1 MIYIV
6 FHSADFDG
14 LGSAVITAT
23 GMGYDDEERRDL
35 FKFIPYNYQIKLMYD
50 KEHELVEMIKKGDLI
65 FFVDC
70 FYTKDLGTI
79 KEMINVIG
87 KENFYVIDHHE
98 TSLKWISE
106 NCPEVNWSSS
116 ENSSDPKNRIGE
128 ARSAIALCWKHF
140 YGEMKM
146 PSSVKLLSNYDAW
159 YNDDKEDWNERI
171 LPYQYGLRNESFNT
185 SRPWDEYDRLLDIL
199 LDNRRT
205 EAIINNGKIILSFIK
220 SESKA
225 LVAKFG
231 REIKVHVDGDET
243 VYNAFIAPGHLKN
256 SMVFDGMDEED
267 KSKYDIFI
275 LDRSS
280 ALTEE
285 SYLTLFSNKPD
296 IDVSKLAE
304 KVGGGGHHDAS
315 GCVVKFELELESDI
329 PVYKLIEVK
338 K

>member
-14 LGSAVITAT
+14 LGSAVITAS
-23 GMGYDDEERRDL
+23 GLGYDKERRDL
-35 FKFIPYNYQIKLMYD
+35 FEFIPYNYQQKLMFD
-50 KEHELVEMIKKGDLI
+50 KEHELIEVIKDGDLI

-79 KEMINVIG
+79 KEMIDVIG
-87 KENFYVIDHHE
+87 KENLYVIDHHE
-98 TSLKWISE
+98 TSLNWISE

-116 ENSSDPKNRIGE
+116 ENSSDPNNRIGE
-128 ARSAIALCWKHF
+128 ARSAIALCWNHF
-140 YGEMKM
+140 FGEMKM
-146 PSSVKLLSNYDAW
+146 PRSIKLLSNYDAW
-159 YNDDKEDWNERI
+159 YNDDEKEWNESI
-171 LPYQYGLRNESFNT
+171 LPYQYGLRNENFNT
-185 SRPWDEYDRLLDIL
+185 ARPWDEYDRLLDIL
-199 LDNRRT
+199 LDEKVT
-205 EAIINNGKIILSFIK
+205 EAVINNGKVILSFIK

-231 REIKVHVDGDET
+231 REIKVHIDGDET

-256 SMVFDGMDEED
+256 SMVFDGMNEED
-267 KSKYDIFI
+267 KNKFDIFI

-280 ALTEE
+280 ALIEE
-285 SYLTLFSNKPD
+285 SYISIISNKPD

-304 KVGGGGHHDAS
+304 KLGGGGHRKIS
-315 GCVVKFELELESDI
+315 GCAAKFELELESDI
-329 PVYKLIEVK
+329 PLYKLVEIK

>member
-14 LGSAVITAT
+14 LGSAVITAA
-23 GMGYDDEERRDL
+23 GMGYNEEKKGL
-35 FKFIPYNYQIKLMYD
+35 FKFIPYNYQSKLMCD
-50 KEHELVEMIKKGDLI
+50 KEHELVEVIDEGDLI

-79 KEMINVIG
+79 KEMINIVG

-106 NCPEVNWSSS
+106 NCPEVNWGSS

-128 ARSAIALCWKHF
+128 ARSAIALCWRHF
-140 YGEMKM
+140 YGEMNV
-146 PSSVKLLSNYDAW
+146 PSSIKLLSNYDAW
-159 YNDDKEDWNERI
+159 YNDDKEYWDEKI
-171 LPYQYGLRNESFNT
+171 LPYQYGLRNENFDT

-205 EAIINNGKIILSFIK
+205 ETIINNGKVILSFIK

-231 REIKVHVDGDET
+231 KEIKVYIDGDET

-256 SMVFDGMDEED
+256 SMVFDGMDEKD
-267 KSKYDIFI
+267 KNKYDIFI
-275 LDRSS
+275 LDRASS
-280 ALTEE
+280 LTEE
-285 SYLTLFSNKPD
+285 SYISIISNKSD
-296 IDVSKLAE
+296 IDASKLAE
-304 KVGGGGHHDAS
+304 KLGGGGHRRIS
-315 GCVVKFELELESDI
+315 GCTVKFELDLESNI
-329 PVYKLIEVK
+329 PIYKLIEVK